1 MMTDESG
8 PTATSAPD
16 QPVEPEAPVT
26 ATPAPAPGALVL
38 ALLALGWLTAMLWSA
53 RAAISSAGLSSMEI
67 TLAAYS
73 LPGLISASLVGGAAV
88 SLVLGNLMTR
98 LGIWRSTPRFLV
110 SLVAGLATGF
120 LAALVV
126 TLSSGEGSAI
136 MVLAGTAAAAATVG
150 GIVGGLRSTLV
161 VAAIVAAGL
170 AVFAVGFALNYFKDP
185 LLDLYGFGETQE
197 SRLTAVRWF
206 ARTVSVTSAL
216 ATGLL
221 VFGYLRTAGRRVVE
235 QGTGA
240 VPALRWPAY
249 LIAGAG
255 PGLLLLVTEILTRTA
270 GAEVIRLAGAISEAD
285 QTVQSDFGGSR
296 VNHLLLVLFGGALTA
311 IIAFGRTLRPAEE
324 ATSSPSDPRDP
335 DRDGA
340 EGDGPE
346 DGARED
352 AGTEAP
358 DDADARSEVDGPA
371 PATDGGTGTATASG
385 TDTASGTEPGKEHQP
400 ADRPEP
406 VAGR

>member
-26 ATPAPAPGALVL
+26 ATPSPVPAPGALVL
-38 ALLALGWLTAMLWSA
+38 ALLALGWLAAMLWSA
-53 RAAISSAGLSSMEI
+53 KAEISSAGLSSMAI

-73 LPGLISASLVGGAAV
+73 LPGLISASLVAGAAV

-126 TLSSGEGSAI
+126 TLSYGEGSAI

-150 GIVGGLRSTLV
+150 GIIGGLRGTLV
-161 VAAIVAAGL
+161 VAAVVAAGL

-185 LLDLYGFGETQE
+185 LLELYGFGETQV
-197 SRLTAVRWF
+197 SQVTAARWF

-216 ATGLL
+216 AAGLL
-221 VFGYLRTAGRRVVE
+221 VFGYLRAAGRRAVE
-235 QGTGA
+235 RGTGA
-240 VPALRWPAY
+240 VPTLRWPAY

-255 PGLLLLVTEILTRTA
+255 PGLLLLVTEILVRTA

-285 QTVQSDFGGSR
+285 QIVQSDFGNSR

-311 IIAFGRTLRPAEE
+311 IIAFGRTLRPAGE
-324 ATSSPSDPRDP
+324 ATSPPSDPRNP
-335 DRDGA
+335 DRDDA
-340 EGDGPE
+340 EGNGPE
-346 DGARED
+346 DGARD
-352 AGTEAP
+352 GTGTEAP
-358 DDADARSEVDGPA
+358 DDAAARSAADGPA
-371 PATDGGTGTATASG
+371 PATDDDTGAG
-385 TDTASGTEPGKEHQP
+385 TDTRADTGQEHQP